1 MQPLALWHV
10 SPSESRLAPASSPH
24 EPGRVRVKGLYSLV
38 STGTER
44 LVATGQVPPELH
56 AAMRV
61 PFMQGS
67 FSFPLTYGYSW
78 VGRVQ
83 QAGHPLQGR
92 LVQLMHPHQDL
103 IAVPERALRLVPP
116 EVPPLRATL
125 AANVETAL
133 NAIWDARVWP
143 GARVLVVGHGLLG
156 GLLTHLLCRIPAVA
170 VHVLEPDAAR
180 ARKAKHST
188 AQVAAE
194 LPEAWRHRMDLAF
207 HTSATQTGLQ
217 WALDSLADEGCLIEL
232 SWYGNRAVSV
242 HLGGRFHPGRH
253 HIRSSQVGRLP
264 AFLPPAW
271 NAQRRMEVVWQLLR
285 LPGWDP
291 LLPQT
296 VPFAQAPRLFERLR
310 QGRLSGWAWAFAYE

>member
-10 SPSESRLAPASSPH
+10 SPTESRLAPASRPRES
-24 EPGRVRVKGLYSLV
+24 GLVCVKGLYSLV

-44 LVATGQVPPELH
+44 LVAMGQVPPELH
-56 AAMRV
+56 ADMRV

-78 VGRVQ
+78 VGRVE
-83 QAGHPLQGR
+83 QAGHPLQGK

-103 IAVPERALRLVPP
+103 IAVPERVLRLVPP
-116 EVPPLRATL
+116 EVSPLRATL

-156 GLLTHLLCRIPAVA
+156 GLLANLLCRIPAVA
-170 VHVLEPDAAR
+170 VHVVEPKAVR
-180 ARKAKHST
+180 AEKAKGLA

-194 LPEAWRHRMDLAF
+194 LPDTWRRRMDIAF
-207 HTSATQTGLQ
+207 HTSATEAGLQ
-217 WALDSLADEGCLIEL
+217 AALDSLADEGSLIEL
-232 SWYGNRAVSV
+232 SWYGSRTVTIC
-242 HLGGRFHPGRH
+242 LGGHFHPGRQ

-264 AFLPPAW
+264 SFLPPAW
-271 NAQRRMEVVWQLLR
+271 NTERRMEVVWQLLR
-285 LPGWDP
+285 MPGWDH

-296 VPFAQAPRLFERLR
+296 VPFTQAPHFFARLR
-310 QGRLSGWAWAFAYE
+310 QRQLSGWAWAFAYE